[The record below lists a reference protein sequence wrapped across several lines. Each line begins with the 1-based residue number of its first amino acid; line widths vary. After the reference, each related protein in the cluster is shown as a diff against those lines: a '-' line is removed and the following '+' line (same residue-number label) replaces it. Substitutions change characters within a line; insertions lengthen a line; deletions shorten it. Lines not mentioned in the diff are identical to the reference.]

1 MKDEIIMR
9 LKYVEETYA
18 GEAETWV
25 DPVTGTHYLI
35 PISIIRD
42 LDNAKPINQ

>member
-1 MKDEIIMR
+1 MKDEILLR

-25 DPVTGTHYLI
+25 DPVTGTYYLI

-42 LDNAKPINQ
+42 WDNAKKL

>member
-9 LKYVEETYA
+9 LQYVEETYA

-25 DPVTGTHYLI
+25 DPATGTHYLM
-35 PISIIRD
+35 PIRIIRD
-42 LDNAKPINQ
+42 WDNAKKL